1 MNLKTTLVL
10 LVLLVALSAWMLC
23 SPTLPS
29 WVGLPASQAPP
40 VESTTAVI
48 LEKELT
54 PEKLRRI
61 EIRLPDRQLVLVR
74 EGGPKGEWSLPGKW
88 LTRPQAVQEL
98 VTLLTGLR
106 TRFSA
111 TPINQLEDLSA
122 AGLDKPAVTV
132 LLQTQ
137 DEQGNK
143 KDYRLTFA
151 EQPGQDNRFSRAVY
165 LRLAEQDGKEF
176 RDLPEAVRLSP
187 GVIGLLDRPLEYYQ
201 QRRLFPSER
210 VAKAPDSQEKI
221 EKLTAQ
227 AISTKNPAGTVS
239 LARKDQDW
247 ELKEPARDRPDPE
260 KLQTLL
266 SAAPDIWAEHFV
278 AKPKDLAEY
287 GLDKP
292 EQTLSV
298 TRPDGQTVTL
308 LIGKES
314 PRKEE
319 RRVPRPQMPFGP
331 PMPPGM
337 DTVVDRFRYAKLDG
351 NDQVFEIKEE
361 KLKDVFAGLDALRDS
376 RLARFQASDVQRV
389 ELKYKDV
396 DLVLLKKDGKF
407 RLEKPFDSDAESSK
421 VNELL
426 DKLAQAEAKGVDI
439 IDKGA
444 AKEYDLEP
452 PAGTVALTIEEE
464 TKKADGEKEKKTRTV
479 KFEIGK
485 HAGDQ
490 KKLYVKVDGWPR
502 INAVGDDLL
511 KLVERPALAYRGRS
525 VFDLAGKPIE
535 QIEVQRGDEKYALKQ
550 TDGKWQLTAPVAADA
565 DGDKARRLAD
575 DLKDLNVV
583 EYVTDTPKDEDLDK
597 LYGLAKPALS
607 VTLQPGGD
615 AKPMTLQVGK
625 QREGKPEFFARLA
638 GVPRVFVIG
647 KPVRDQL
654 DQPSLALRPTQLWQL
669 SPGEIAAIKIKKGE
683 EPEYTLQRELAAWKL
698 TGPFDATVRKE
709 EAEGIVAPLSR
720 LKAEKYA
727 AHSLKDAKDTGLD
740 KPQLTVTL
748 REAAPEDA
756 KGKAKERV
764 LLLGNKTAQQE
775 PPAYYAKLADSDAV
789 FLLPDILF
797 ETVNR
802 GALDLLDRQLLS
814 LDLKALEQLRG
825 VGPQGTVVLDRKDG
839 TWQATAGEL
848 KFTPDRRKAESIAG
862 VWALLRADKFAAYG
876 PKLEWAKYGLEKPAF
891 TVTVKLKPAD
901 PKDKSVEHTLALGN
915 PVEGKAQE
923 RYARLDDRPGV
934 FVLDRAYVE
943 DLNWTHLD
951 LVDRTL
957 LELDAKAVT
966 ALLRKMGEQELEITR
981 TGDGW
986 KIVKPEAQTAD
997 GPALERLLQQVGRLR
1012 ATRIVA
1018 YPAKDVKMF
1027 GLDDPAAVIT
1037 LRQGDGE
1044 GKKDVV
1050 LKIGEVAD
1058 QGPQTAGDRFSLV
1071 EGGDKVGVLPGAL
1084 VRLLVAKPITFRER
1098 SIAKFVDADR
1108 LLLERGPRKATF
1120 ARVDGNWKLTE
1131 PLEASADQNDL
1142 DEFINAFAKLRAD
1155 ELVTDKPEDLK
1166 PYGLERPEARWRFLN
1181 GDKEVL
1187 SLLIGERE
1195 KTKTGEPG
1203 RVYAKLATGDVVF
1216 LLDPKLTALVLGEFR
1231 NRSLG
1236 ETVDAAQVDRI
1247 DFGAPGGD
1255 PQRKPFTLEKLNEVW
1270 QVVGKPEAKV
1280 NPAKVSE
1287 TLAALASLRAE
1298 RFVVDK
1304 DADFKL
1310 YGLEPAYLTIE
1321 LRTRTGVKR
1330 QLAIGAREGDSK
1342 RHYARVMEGNRSDV
1356 FVISEADAGRIV
1368 RDLSSFLEGTP
1379 KPKAE

>member
-10 LVLLVALSAWMLC
+10 LVLLAALMVWIVA
-23 SPTLPS
+23 SPTLPH
-29 WVGLPASQAPP
+29 WVGLPARQAAP

-54 PEKLRRI
+54 PDKLRRI
-61 EIRLPDRQLVLVR
+61 EVRLPDRQLVLVR

-106 TRFSA
+106 TRFAAVPIQQVEELTA
-111 TPINQLEDLSA
+111 T
-122 AGLDKPAVTV
+122 GLNKPAATV

-143 KDYRLTFA
+143 KDFRLTFA
-151 EQPGQDNRFSRAVY
+151 EEPGQEDRFARAVY

-187 GVIGLLDRPLEYYQ
+187 GVIALLDRPLEYYQ

-210 VAKAPDSQEKI
+210 VAKAPDSQEKV

-227 AISTKNPAGTVS
+227 AVATKSPAGTIA
-239 LARKDQDW
+239 LTRQDKDW
-247 ELKEPARDRPDPE
+247 ELKEPVRDRPDPE

-266 SAAPDIWAEHFV
+266 GAVPDIWAEHFV
-278 AKPKDLAEY
+278 AKPKNLAEY

-314 PRKEE
+314 PRTAE

-337 DTVVDRFRYAKLDG
+337 DTVVDKFRYAKLAG

-361 KLKDVFAGLDALRDS
+361 KLKDIFAGLEALRDS
-376 RLARFQASDVQRV
+376 RLARFQTGDVQRV

-396 DLVLLKKDGKF
+396 DLVLVKKDGKF
-407 RLEKPFDSDAESSK
+407 RLEKPVDTDAESSK

-426 DKLAQAEAKGVDI
+426 DKLAQAEAKGVDV

-444 AKEYDLEP
+444 AKEYELEP

-464 TKKADGEKEKKTRTV
+464 TKKPDGEKEKKTRV
-479 KFEIGK
+479 LKFQVGK

-490 KKLYVKVDGWPR
+490 KKLYLTVDDWPR
-502 INAVGDDLL
+502 INAVADDLL

-535 QIEVQRGDEKYALKQ
+535 QIEVQRGDEKYALKL
-550 TDGKWQLTAPVAADA
+550 TDGKWNLTAPVAAEADA
-565 DGDKARRLAD
+565 EKARKLAD

-583 EYVTDTPKDEDLDK
+583 EYVTDTPKDEDLEK

-615 AKPMTLQVGK
+615 AKPLTLQVGK
-625 QREGKPEFFARLA
+625 QRDGKPEYFARLA
-638 GVPRVFVIG
+638 GVPRVFVVD
-647 KPVRDQL
+647 KAVRDQL

-669 SPGEIAAIKIKKGE
+669 SPGDIAAVRIKKGE

-709 EAEGIVAPLSR
+709 EAEGILAPLAR
-720 LKAEKYA
+720 LKADKFA
-727 AHSLKDAKDTGLD
+727 AHHVKDVKDTGLD
-740 KPQLTVTL
+740 KPRVVVTL

-756 KGKAKERV
+756 KDKAKERV
-764 LLLGNKTAQQE
+764 LLLGNPVAQQE

-789 FLLPDILF
+789 FILPEQVF
-797 ETVNR
+797 ETVDR
-802 GALDLLDRQLLS
+802 SALDLLDRQLLS
-814 LDLKALEQLRG
+814 LDIKGLEQLRG
-825 VGPQGTVVLDRKDG
+825 VGPQGTVVLERKDNG
-839 TWQATAGEL
+839 WQATAGEL

-862 VWALLRADKFAAYG
+862 VWALLRADRFAAYG
-876 PKLEWAKYGLEKPAF
+876 AKVDWAKYGLEKPAF
-891 TVTVKLKPAD
+891 TVTVALKPAD
-901 PKDKSVEHTLALGN
+901 PKDKSTTHALALGG
-915 PVEGKAQE
+915 PVEGSPQQ
-923 RYARLDDRPGV
+923 RYAKLDDRPGV

-943 DLNWTHLD
+943 DLNWTTLD

-957 LELDAKAVT
+957 LDLDGKAVS
-966 ALLRKMGEQELEITR
+966 ALLRKMGDQELEITK
-981 TGDGW
+981 TGDQW
-986 KIVKPEAQTAD
+986 RIVKPEAQLAD
-997 GPALERLLQQVGRLR
+997 GPALDRLLQQLGRLR
-1012 ATRIVA
+1012 ATRIAA

-1027 GLDDPAAVIT
+1027 GLDDPAAIIT

-1058 QGPQTAGDRFSLV
+1058 MGPQTAGDRFALV

-1084 VRLLVAKPITFRER
+1084 VRLLVAKPIAFRER

-1108 LLLERGPRKATF
+1108 LQLERGPRKATF
-1120 ARVDGNWKLTE
+1120 ARVDGNWKLVE
-1131 PLEASADQNDL
+1131 PLDAPADQNEL

-1155 ELVTDKPEDLK
+1155 ELIMDKPEDLK

-1187 SLLIGERE
+1187 SLLIGDRE
-1195 KTKTGEPG
+1195 KTRTGEPG
-1203 RVYAKLATGDVVF
+1203 RVYAKLASGDVVF
-1216 LLDPKLTALVLGEFR
+1216 LLDPKLTAQVLGEFR
-1231 NRSLG
+1231 GRSLG
-1236 ETVDAAQVDRI
+1236 EAIDAAQVERVDY
-1247 DFGAPGGD
+1247 GAPGGD
-1255 PQRKPFTLEKLNEVW
+1255 PERKPFTLEKVNEAW
-1270 QVVGKPEAKV
+1270 QVAGKPEAKV
-1280 NPAKVSE
+1280 NPLRVSE
-1287 TLAALASLRAE
+1287 TLVTLANLRAE
-1298 RFVVDK
+1298 RFIVDK

-1310 YGLEPAYLTIE
+1310 YGLEPAYLTVE
-1321 LRTRTGVKR
+1321 LRTRSGAKR
-1330 QLAIGAREGDSK
+1330 QLAIGARAGDSK
-1342 RHYARVMEGNRSDV
+1342 RHYARVLDGNRSDV
-1356 FVISEADAGRIV
+1356 FVISEADASRIV
-1368 RDLSSFLEGTP
+1368 RDLAGYVEAP
-1379 KPKAE
+1379 AKPKAE